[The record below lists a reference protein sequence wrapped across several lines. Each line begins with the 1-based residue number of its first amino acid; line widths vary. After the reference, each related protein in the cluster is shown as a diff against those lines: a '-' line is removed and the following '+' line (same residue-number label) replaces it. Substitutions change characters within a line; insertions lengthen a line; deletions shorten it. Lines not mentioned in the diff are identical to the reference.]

1 MYHKFETLCE
11 KKGIT
16 VYQACKEIGIKQS
29 TISNVKNDIIANA
42 NYDINSDLSD
52 MYKDAYKNGGEK
64 QEKALRK
71 KIDKMIKIIYKDNG
85 KFIGN
90 IEKGWRY
97 YGFDSRGK

>member
-1 MYHKFETLCE
+1 MYR
-11 KKGIT
+11 
-16 VYQACKEIGIKQS
+16 
-29 TISNVKNDIIANA
+29 
-42 NYDINSDLSD
+42 
-52 MYKDAYKNGGEK
+52 DAYKNGGEK

-97 YGFDSRGK
+97 YGFDSGGK